1 MSINRN
7 RRQLLGLNVSA
18 STALTRRGYTQKT
31 RAGQHRVPPQ
41 STSNVPSEFAT
52 LSALEDQQAQDY
64 GLDEKQPM
72 NTPSSSASRSSAM
85 TALPTLRIAPPKF
98 PHKAQ
103 NPGAEYVGKAP
114 FRQAYVGPSGTGKS
128 VLLNHMMNNFFG
140 RYFKHIYV
148 LSPTFST
155 DPSFMPRNWEATQV
169 FSHWDPSILR
179 NIYRLQKQAYTEK
192 HGRTTKKRKNAKSQR
207 SRNKRSRAT
216 KIRLREE
223 AAQRNSWS
231 HTLEYHEPR
240 SQYDEAAS
248 DEDKSTDD
256 SEAATDLHQEPTGEP
271 TLVIVDD
278 FSHEPEMLSDPSI
291 TNIAFSG
298 RHFNISMIVL
308 TQKYSKLSTAYRANI
323 TEIAMFRPNGNEGE
337 AFIDDHGSLLVKRS
351 EFRRMFAWAVS
362 SNRHNF
368 LWVMK
373 QVEDMHKAY
382 RVGLDKIIRIPF
394 EPLTGEEKK
403 TMREPEGS
411 SNETPSASREAS
423 VSKRT
428 EAVNSESR
436 GSDPLYK
443 QITQPD
449 FQELDS

>member
-1 MSINRN
+1 MSINRH
-7 RRQLLGLNVSA
+7 RQRLLGLNANA
-18 STALTRRGYTQKT
+18 SRILTTRGYLQKG
-31 RAGQHRVPPQ
+31 RGYQHHVPAQ
-41 STSNVPSEFAT
+41 KGSNGVSEFAT
-52 LSALEDQQAQDY
+52 LSALEDRQAQEH
-64 GLDEKQPM
+64 GVDEKQPSLS
-72 NTPSSSASRSSAM
+72 TPSSVPRPSVMHTPPS
-85 TALPTLRIAPPKF
+85 LHIAPPKF

-155 DPSFMPRNWEATQV
+155 DPSFMPRNWEPTQV
-169 FSHWDPSILR
+169 FSRWDPSILSD
-179 NIYRLQKQAYTEK
+179 IYRLQKQAYTEK
-192 HGRTTKKRKNAKSQR
+192 HGRTTRKKKRK
-207 SRNKRSRAT
+207 RART
-216 KIRLREE
+216 KPARAPKIRLREDN
-223 AAQRNSWS
+223 AARNSWS
-231 HTLEYHEPR
+231 RTLEYREPR
-240 SQYDEAAS
+240 SQYDDPDS
-248 DEDKSTDD
+248 DENKSTDD
-256 SEAATDLHQEPTGEP
+256 SEAATDLHQDPTGEP

-278 FSHEPEMLSDPSI
+278 FSHVHDMLVDPSI

-337 AFIDDHGSLLVKRS
+337 AFIDDHGSLLVKRA

-362 SNRHNF
+362 AHRHNF

-373 QVEDMHKAY
+373 QTDDMHKAY

-394 EPLTGEEKK
+394 EQLTGEEKK
-403 TMREPEGS
+403 EMRDPEGS
-411 SNETPSASREAS
+411 SNENPSPAREAS
-423 VSKRT
+423 VAKRT
-428 EAVNSESR
+428 EDVSGSS
-436 GSDPLYK
+436 SDPLHK

-449 FQELDS
+449 FQEVKAK